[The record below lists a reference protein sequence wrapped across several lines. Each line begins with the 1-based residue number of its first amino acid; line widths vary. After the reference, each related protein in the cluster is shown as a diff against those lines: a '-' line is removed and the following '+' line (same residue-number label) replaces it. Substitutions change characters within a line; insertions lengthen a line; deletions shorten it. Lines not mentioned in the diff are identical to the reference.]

1 MKRRIAGAAT
11 LFALMLAPG
20 PASAQ
25 SPAWPQRSVKV
36 VLPYPAGGPTD
47 IVARIVAQ
55 KLSESLQQPFVV
67 ENRPGATGT
76 MGTDAVAKAR
86 PDGYTL
92 LVNASV
98 HVIYPNLFP
107 AISFDPMKDFAP
119 IGVLAKGPLALVVHP
134 ALPVKSV
141 PELLATA
148 RSRPGALTFASS
160 GNGAATHLAAEA
172 FRLAAGIDI
181 RHVAYKGSAPALNDV
196 AAGHVDLM
204 FDSVAS
210 SGALVRGGKLRALAV
225 TSAQRSAAMPELPPV
240 GDAVAGYDL
249 STWYGLWAPAGM
261 PPEIAALLSR
271 HVGQAL
277 RAPEVQARLK
287 GLGLE
292 AGADTPEAFA
302 AFLRAEQ
309 KKWSDV
315 VRKAGVKPE

>member
-1 MKRRIAGAAT
+1 MNARIARLGFFLALAIAILPAAT
-11 LFALMLAPG
+11 Q
-20 PASAQ
+20 AQ
-25 SPAWPQRSVKV
+25 GYPQRSVKV

-55 KLSESLQQPFVV
+55 KLSDSLQQPFVV

-98 HVIYPNLFP
+98 QVIYPNLFP
-107 AISFDPMKDFAP
+107 AIAFDPMKDFAP
-119 IGVLAKGPLALVVHP
+119 VGVLAKGPLALVVNP
-134 ALPVKSV
+134 GLPVKSV
-141 PELLATA
+141 PELVALAKG
-148 RSRPGALTFASS
+148 SPGKLTFASS

-172 FRLAAGIDI
+172 FRLAAGVDI
-181 RHVAYKGSAPALNDV
+181 RHVAYKGSAPALSDV

-225 TSAQRSAAMPELPPV
+225 TSARRSGALPDLPT
-240 GDAVAGYDL
+240 VAESVSGYDMG
-249 STWYGLWAPAGM
+249 TWYGLWAPAGTS
-261 PPEIAALLSR
+261 PEVVKLLSQ
-271 HVGQAL
+271 HVNQAL
-277 RAPEVQARLK
+277 RSPEAQDRLK

-292 AGADTPEAFA
+292 ANADTPEAFA

-309 KKWSDV
+309 KKWGDV